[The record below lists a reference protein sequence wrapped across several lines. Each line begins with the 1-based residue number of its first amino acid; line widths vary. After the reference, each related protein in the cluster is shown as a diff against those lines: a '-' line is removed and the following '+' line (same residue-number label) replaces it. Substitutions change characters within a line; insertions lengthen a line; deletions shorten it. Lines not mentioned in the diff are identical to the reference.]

1 MNFISNQTKYK
12 LKLKKVESINDI
24 KCNLPGKGL
33 IINKINPFTKSK
45 SICNYIFKLNINP
58 LNIDNLEWRD
68 KNKFKK
74 MLKEISKKLEN

>member
-1 MNFISNQTKYK
+1 
-12 LKLKKVESINDI
+12 
-24 KCNLPGKGL
+24 
-33 IINKINPFTKSK
+33 
-45 SICNYIFKLNINP
+45 LNINP